1 MTSRAATVWDVIRW
15 DILGTIAFRV
25 LLFAGVFFAAAWV
38 AMVFWGVLFAGVFF
52 AAAWVAMVF
61 WGVFAERTAL
71 STISYDTA
79 ALGVVGLWLAVGPI
93 AWLVAFR
100 VKKGSVIEF

>member
-1 MTSRAATVWDVIRW
+1 MTSRATTAWDVIRW
-15 DILGTIAFRV
+15 DILGTIAFRI

-38 AMVFWGVLFAGVFF
+38 VMVFWGI
-52 AAAWVAMVF
+52 
-61 WGVFAERTAL
+61 FAERTAL
-71 STISYDTA
+71 VTISYATA
-79 ALGVVGLWLAVGPI
+79 TLGVVGLWLAVGPM

>member
-1 MTSRAATVWDVIRW
+1 MTSRATTAWDVIRW

-38 AMVFWGVLFAGVFF
+38 AMVFWGI
-52 AAAWVAMVF
+52 
-61 WGVFAERTAL
+61 FAERTAL